1 MFMALVFKMRQLRP
15 LTRPFTSHIRSIH
28 TTVHPMAPSLSRR
41 KAIAED
47 TLART
52 PEIVAATPGAS
63 LDSTFIASQLPPL
76 EPSECPSFP
85 SSKISVINSDSYKAA
100 RGIIREE
107 GTAANGKVA
116 VLNLASDEVR
126 AGGWLYT
133 FWTTQEEALCYSSTL
148 YATLKEEYYPW
159 PNLGPGSVAGVFSPG
174 VVVFKDDL
182 VHDCVDLS
190 GDERAVVSVVTVA
203 APRSPE
209 LTPNGKSLAKEEDRR
224 DFEGKIR
231 LVYRMAARNGQ
242 HYMILAAMGC
252 GAYACPPRQVA
263 SMMKSILL
271 EPEFKGWFRRVVF
284 AVYSSARN
292 GPGNYGIFKEILDGV
307 DL

>member
-1 MFMALVFKMRQLRP
+1 MSPPRA
-15 LTRPFTSHIRSIH
+15 
-28 TTVHPMAPSLSRR
+28 RR
-41 KAIAED
+41 KEIAED

-52 PEIVAATPGAS
+52 PDIVASTPGAS

-76 EPSECPSFP
+76 DRSKSPDFP
-85 SSKISVINSDSYKAA
+85 SSKVSVINSDSFRAA
-100 RGIIREE
+100 RGIIREHPE
-107 GTAANGKVA
+107 EANGKVA

-126 AGGWLYT
+126 AGGWLYSLT
-133 FWTTQEEALCYSSTL
+133 STQEEALCYSSTL

-159 PNLGPGSVAGVFSPG
+159 PNLGPGSVAGVFSPA

-182 VHDCVDLS
+182 DHDCVDLPE
-190 GDERAVVSVVTVA
+190 DERILVSVITVA
-203 APRSPE
+203 APRGPK
-209 LTPNGKSLAKEEDRR
+209 LTPDGESLAREEDKR

-231 LVYRMAARNGQ
+231 LVYRMAASNGQ
-242 HYMILAAMGC
+242 HYMVLAAMGC

-263 SMMKSILL
+263 NMMKSILL

-284 AVYSSARN
+284 AVYSSTRN

-307 DL
+307 EL